1 MRLSAIAVGVGAD
14 TGPFSGTVH
23 SVFDNA
29 CNIALPADR
38 LLALVALGSGAVP
51 WGYQVATP
59 PGFSFLDHLRGGRA
73 AACRG
78 GNLRFGGTSL
88 VIDLRTARCWRSG
101 LAGLALDL
109 GRSDVRRAWA
119 GAWRRVAERHMQTAG
134 LPPGAAKPI
143 LALARATRRLNRED
157 AIAAADTLI
166 GLGAGLTPA
175 GDDFL
180 VGYLAGLW
188 CSAGADAARRS
199 FLAELGAAVAAAG
212 RTNAI
217 SRSYLR
223 AASAGEV
230 SESLARAAERIAH
243 GAAPAA
249 VDAAVGAA
257 LAVGAS
263 SGADGMLGFLIAARA
278 GRAIRRGQSHPPAEP
293 YPGCSLPPHSTMRQI
308 APRSA

>member
-1 MRLSAIAVGVGAD
+1 MRLSTMTVGVRAI
-14 TGPFSGTVH
+14 TGPFDGTLH
-23 SVFDNA
+23 SVFDRA
-29 CNIALPADR
+29 CNIELPAGG
-38 LLALVALGSGAVP
+38 LLALVARGSGAVP

-59 PGFSFLDHLRGGRA
+59 HGFSFLDHLRIGHA

-78 GNLRFGGTSL
+78 GTLRLGGSSL
-88 VIDLRTARCWRSG
+88 VIDLRTARCWQSG

-109 GRSDVRRAWA
+109 RRRDVRRAWA
-119 GAWRRVAERHMQTAG
+119 GAWRLVVERHQAMAAF
-134 LPPGAAKPI
+134 PHDAAKPI
-143 LALARATRRLNRED
+143 RALARATRRLNCGA
-157 AIAAADTLI
+157 AIAAAAALV
-166 GLGAGLTPA
+166 GLGPGLTPA

-199 FLAELGAAVAAAG
+199 FLAELGAAIAATG

-217 SRSYLR
+217 SRSYLC

-230 SESLARAAERIAH
+230 SEPLARVAERIAS
-243 GAAPAA
+243 GTAPAT

-263 SGADGMLGFLIAARA
+263 SGADGLLGFLIAARA
-278 GRAIRRGQSHPPAEP
+278 GTAIRHRLLHHSADSGR
-293 YPGCSLPPHSTMRQI
+293 GCSLPPHSTMRQI
-308 APRSA
+308 TPRSA